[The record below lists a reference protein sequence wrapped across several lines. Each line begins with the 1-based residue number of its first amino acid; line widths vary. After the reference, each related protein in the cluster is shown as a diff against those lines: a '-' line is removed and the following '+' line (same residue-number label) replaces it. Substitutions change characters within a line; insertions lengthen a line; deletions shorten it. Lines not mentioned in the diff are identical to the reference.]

1 MDFPAALRRD
11 TENTDLKDVS
21 LTQMMT
27 FLRLLSVLKDDI
39 LLPQPIDISVH
50 KPPLLLPPTIATFVS
65 KATGID
71 SESIS
76 ACWSLLK
83 EEVWSLPRPELSMA
97 EEGLFRDNGWKMGPI
112 QAGIRTYYGDT
123 PNYIQIGEHQF
134 AERKLIAMWI
144 SLMLLAWYSA
154 LVLVLPKV

>member
-1 MDFPAALRRD
+1 A
-11 TENTDLKDVS
+11 

-50 KPPLLLPPTIATFVS
+50 KPPLLLPPTIAIFVS

-83 EEVWSLPRPELSMA
+83 EEVWSL
-97 EEGLFRDNGWKMGPI
+97 
-112 QAGIRTYYGDT
+112 
-123 PNYIQIGEHQF
+123 
-134 AERKLIAMWI
+134 
-144 SLMLLAWYSA
+144 
-154 LVLVLPKV
+154 